1 MSRFFAASSS
11 GSDSDSDSDDKS
23 LTSDSQFQSDS
34 ELSSI
39 SSKGEKGPKFG
50 GKGGKWL
57 KRENADSDFDSSSS
71 DDDGDG
77 KKVVKSARDKRFDEL
92 RSFVKVLLN
101 ALKIKDWITVQN
113 GYFSLV
119 LKFLTIFRIR

>member
-11 GSDSDSDSDDKS
+11 GSDSDSDSDNS

-34 ELSSI
+34 ELSSQE
-39 SSKGEKGPKFG
+39 SEKGPKLG

-57 KRENADSDFDSSSS
+57 KRGTADSDSDGGSS

-92 RSFVKVLLN
+92 RSNVNVMHN
-101 ALKIKDWITVQN
+101 GLKIKDWLSIQN
-113 GYFSLV
+113 GNIR
-119 LKFLTIFRIR
+119 IFTQNNY

>member
-11 GSDSDSDSDDKS
+11 GSDSDSDDDKS

-34 ELSSI
+34 ELSSV
-39 SSKGEKGPKFG
+39 SSQSEKGPKFG

-57 KRENADSDFDSSSS
+57 KRDNAGSDSENSSS

-101 ALKIKDWITVQN
+101 GLKIRDWLSIQN
-113 GYFSLV
+113 GEF
-119 LKFLTIFRIR
+119 